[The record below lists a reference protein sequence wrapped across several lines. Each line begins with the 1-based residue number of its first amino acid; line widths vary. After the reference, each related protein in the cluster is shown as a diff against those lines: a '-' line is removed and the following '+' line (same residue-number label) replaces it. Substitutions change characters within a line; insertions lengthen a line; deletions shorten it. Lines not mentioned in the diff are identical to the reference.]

1 MFHEQRLTVPETPAE
16 LRAEYQDDFERA
28 LEDAGA
34 SDTDASDAAAAT
46 DLERERLDAV
56 LAGDE
61 PELSLEEA
69 AQIQALA
76 DGAPDAET
84 LVTIACEHLLLGMTT
99 AVLDVDALE
108 SELAI
113 EMDAKEI
120 QQKIEQRAPMSFDE
134 YVHIQHAI
142 VANTP

>member
-1 MFHEQRLTVPETPAE
+1 
-16 LRAEYQDDFERA
+16 
-28 LEDAGA
+28 
-34 SDTDASDAAAAT
+34 
-46 DLERERLDAV
+46 
-56 LAGDE
+56 
-61 PELSLEEA
+61 
-69 AQIQALA
+69 
-76 DGAPDAET
+76 
-84 LVTIACEHLLLGMTT
+84 MTT